1 MGTARV
7 VLHKIVLR
15 EFIEALI
22 DIYDSGADY
31 IDLVGINRRDRD
43 ELNINVRDE
52 YLYTEEEGEE
62 DDELTDDTIN
72 QLI

>member
-1 MGTARV
+1 MRTTRV

-15 EFIEALI
+15 EFIDALI

-43 ELNINVRDE
+43 ELNINVREE
-52 YLYTEEEGEE
+52 YLYTEEEGEDE
-62 DDELTDDTIN
+62 ELTDDTIN

>member
-1 MGTARV
+1 MRTTRV

-15 EFIEALI
+15 EFIDALI

-43 ELNINVRDE
+43 ELNINVREE
-52 YLYTEEEGEE
+52 YLYTEEEGGE
-62 DDELTDDTIN
+62 DELTDDTIN